1 MLLGP
6 EGRVGAVKCC
16 LLRPG
21 MATTLKLTAAVVPY
35 TRPSQLK
42 SQAPPHTEKL
52 VAVDSCQ
59 REEIFFLFF
68 EGVVTGSHM
77 CGGVQGDIVVDM
89 IDHSSLC
96 AYIRFSKTKTTS

>member
-21 MATTLKLTAAVVPY
+21 MATTLKLTAAVVPC

-42 SQAPPHTEKL
+42 SQAPPRTEKL

-59 REEIFFLFF
+59 REEIFFFLFF
-68 EGVVTGSHM
+68 EVVVTGSHM
-77 CGGVQGDIVVDM
+77 CGGVQGDIVVGV
-89 IDHSSLC
+89 IIVHC
-96 AYIRFSKTKTTS
+96 VHI